1 MVESMHSIFKD
12 MSSTLSVSLSLTL
25 SLFLSQSLLSS
36 PLLLLSHNLLS
47 PTVKLKAFM
56 NQMDLTDINRTFHPK
71 TKEYTS
77 SLHLM
82 VPSQKLTINLDT
94 KQTSTDTRTLN

>member
-1 MVESMHSIFKD
+1 
-12 MSSTLSVSLSLTL
+12 
-25 SLFLSQSLLSS
+25 
-36 PLLLLSHNLLS
+36 
-47 PTVKLKAFM
+47 VKLKAFM